1 MVLLNDNHFIYFLSL
16 VSFLLTET
24 VACCSYYIK
33 ELDGK
38 MHEILR
44 QRLSNEAILTPREY
58 LAMSGDFWLLHLG
71 EGDAIDVQ
79 WVEVSNTDKYP
90 TMHRKVPTVKNY
102 VSQIVKNAGVEK
114 LCTNGNVRNI

>member
-58 LAMSGDFWLLHLG
+58 LAMSEGIFHCQKGKVLL
-71 EGDAIDVQ
+71 A
-79 WVEVSNTDKYP
+79 SS
-90 TMHRKVPTVKNY
+90 R
-102 VSQIVKNAGVEK
+102 
-114 LCTNGNVRNI
+114 